1 MIARTVK
8 VFHRIAAVRITIFA
22 RARAV
27 TLESVNLIVQVH
39 RNKYSISVLAT
50 VSIEI
55 FLIISEY
62 IQCKGDC
69 HAIWLTETRM
79 KELVSNLA

>member
-27 TLESVNLIVQVH
+27 TLESVNLIVQI
-39 RNKYSISVLAT
+39 KDG
-50 VSIEI
+50 E
-55 FLIISEY
+55 
-62 IQCKGDC
+62 
-69 HAIWLTETRM
+69 
-79 KELVSNLA
+79 